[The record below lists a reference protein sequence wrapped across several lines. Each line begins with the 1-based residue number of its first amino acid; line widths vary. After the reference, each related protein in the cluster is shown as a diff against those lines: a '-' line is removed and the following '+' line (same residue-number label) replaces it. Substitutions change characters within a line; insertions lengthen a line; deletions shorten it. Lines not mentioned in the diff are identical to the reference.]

1 MGYLIL
7 QFCCPFEVHFEA
19 PVGAIHRQM
28 EGLTVLK
35 SRVTDPQQTL
45 QKSTELLS
53 LSWFQ
58 LSTLFL
64 GPKYRAVILSF
75 VVL

>member
-28 EGLTVLK
+28 EGFTVLK
-35 SRVTDPQQTL
+35 SRVTDPQ
-45 QKSTELLS
+45 
-53 LSWFQ
+53 
-58 LSTLFL
+58 
-64 GPKYRAVILSF
+64 
-75 VVL
+75 